1 MERPSFFVGPL
12 LDFLPAFFAEFG
24 SNGIT
29 YYLKISFWQ
38 IFEPFF
44 IEF

>member
-1 MERPSFFVGPL
+1 MEGASFFAGPL

-29 YYLKISFWQ
+29 YFL
-38 IFEPFF
+38 IFTQNKTKYHLLSY
-44 IEF
+44 